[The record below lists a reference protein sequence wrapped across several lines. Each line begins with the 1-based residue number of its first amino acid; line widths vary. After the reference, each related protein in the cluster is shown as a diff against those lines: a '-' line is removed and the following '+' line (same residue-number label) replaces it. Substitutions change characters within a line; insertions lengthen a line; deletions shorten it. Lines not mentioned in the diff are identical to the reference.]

1 MRDNKYK
8 IAFFVL
14 LLIFVIGLVI
24 FGILEYGRY
33 KLNQGKQLVLSTI
46 VENINKSGYVTLVEN
61 EKNITISLVPL
72 SLLDLAIQQA
82 RQQAILE
89 IIETAKKQGY
99 VILYSNLTGNYTEVV
114 LVLQNIKR

>member
-1 MRDNKYK
+1 
-8 IAFFVL
+8 
-14 LLIFVIGLVI
+14 
-24 FGILEYGRY
+24 
-33 KLNQGKQLVLSTI
+33 
-46 VENINKSGYVTLVEN
+46 VEN